1 MKQKR
6 TLSADPSARKAKG
19 QPRGEKIANAPILP
33 HTIEVDVTHFV
44 AYFLHFQKRHESF
57 LGLYLLQKQGL

>member
-19 QPRGEKIANAPILP
+19 QPRGRKIASAPTLP
-33 HTIEVDVTHFV
+33 HTIEGSTTPFVTP
-44 AYFLHFQKRHESF
+44 LS
-57 LGLYLLQKQGL
+57 